1 MAGNISPSY
10 TLVNPSRVLPDL
22 IVTLAQKSG
31 AWSLLASSA
40 PAALLGEGD
49 LYAYIKTMDIR
60 TRSMAAQAAANQL
73 PSLAIN
79 NAIIGTPT
87 YLCRNRFEF
96 DHHDSAA
103 AGRWGFSLDQAA
115 RLGMRQGINLQLR
128 NMLLYGL
135 NPQKGEGLLN
145 QPGITLTNLPPD
157 SAGNTTFQR
166 YDNGEFAFWLLSL
179 ISAAKSRMFQLGMPG
194 RITICAPQRILG
206 PLEWQ
211 DIVSLAQFQK
221 TGGGTMSAGGLTD
234 SVADGNGDIIDWAY
248 DDSLQGKGAGGTD
261 ALVLTIPEIK
271 IPEGADTFNTSA
283 FSGIVPNMTAT
294 TLQLVDMA
302 APREIP
308 TPLAGGA
315 LDIVSEMRSTCGWA
329 PRPEAVTVASI
340 PYQ

>member
-10 TLVNPSRVLPDL
+10 AMINPSRVLPEL
-22 IVTLAQKSG
+22 IVTMAQKSG
-31 AWSLLASSA
+31 AWSLLADSA
-40 PAALLGEGD
+40 PVQLLGEGD
-49 LYAYIKTMDIR
+49 LYAYIRTLDIR
-60 TRSMAAQAAANQL
+60 TRATAAQAAANML
-73 PSLAIN
+73 PSLAMN
-79 NAIIGTPT
+79 SGIIGTPT
-87 YLCRNRFEF
+87 YLCRSRFEF
-96 DHHDSAA
+96 DHHDTAA
-103 AGRWGFSLDQAA
+103 AGRDGYSLDQAA
-115 RLGMRQGINLQLR
+115 RLGMRQGITLQLR
-128 NMLLYGL
+128 NMLLIGL
-135 NPQKGEGLLN
+135 NPTKGEGLLN

-194 RITICAPQRILG
+194 RIAICAPQRILG

-211 DIVSLAQFQK
+211 DIVSLAQFQAA
-221 TGGGTMSAGGLTD
+221 GGGTMSAAGLTD
-234 SVADGNGDIIDWAY
+234 SVANGNGDWIDWVY

-271 IPEGADTFNTSA
+271 IPEGGGMNTSA
-283 FSGIVPNMTAT
+283 FSDIVPNMTAT
-294 TLQLVDMA
+294 TLMLCDMA

-308 TPLAGGA
+308 TPMPGGA
-315 LDIVSEMRSTCGWA
+315 IDIVSELRASCGWA